1 VIVDGAERNT
11 AAGSPLGFPVTIQLM
26 SKRSSAVQLEAS
38 MGGLTSRVDTTLS
51 AVARV
56 STLDHM
62 RAWTNLANKASI
74 ILAKWTGF
82 ATVASVG
89 STATF
94 TIDSQLDPFSTWG
107 VVVGDRIAM
116 PRQYVQQ
123 GAYPPSNMQ
132 PLTDEGGLYQVTAV
146 EDYKLTATH
155 LSGPLVLSNSTRN
168 FDVGLPEAIASVE
181 QFDAVQVYTTP
192 NDGGYEVSNIDLYSP
207 FRVYTSTLLSQ
218 NQSSADPVPMELEV
232 TVGPASLSFA
242 SADLTVASSIAITGS
257 ARSLFFAAVPSAYGR
272 SIYVQLPDPSPKI
285 EKGDRLTF
293 QETTGAPYTLT
304 VKNVEAR
311 ILTLDGS
318 VPSNVVFE
326 AGAAV
331 PPKVTLISGK
341 KKDMDVVV
349 ANLEDWA
356 EQPPT
361 DPAVYASSVNA
372 ALNPLLANNVPALG
386 KVEEAKSLITTLRD
400 KLVALSE
407 RLTEFDMDPVP
418 AVDDLINTLKAKG
431 ADRGIDLLLQGRFS
445 EFFGLDMDD
454 MSYSGA
460 MMKAARDVARNDLAQ
475 SRFGPARIKRKV
487 LSTYEDSDPDYD
499 HTDSEDLSSPP
510 DASAGLDLP
519 SAPDPV

>member
-1 VIVDGAERNT
+1 
-11 AAGSPLGFPVTIQLM
+11 
-26 SKRSSAVQLEAS
+26 
-38 MGGLTSRVDTTLS
+38 
-51 AVARV
+51 
-56 STLDHM
+56 
-62 RAWTNLANKASI
+62 
-74 ILAKWTGF
+74 
-82 ATVASVG
+82 
-89 STATF
+89 
-94 TIDSQLDPFSTWG
+94 
-107 VVVGDRIAM
+107 
-116 PRQYVQQ
+116 
-123 GAYPPSNMQ
+123 
-132 PLTDEGGLYQVTAV
+132 
-146 EDYKLTATH
+146 
-155 LSGPLVLSNSTRN
+155 
-168 FDVGLPEAIASVE
+168 
-181 QFDAVQVYTTP
+181 
-192 NDGGYEVSNIDLYSP
+192 
-207 FRVYTSTLLSQ
+207 
-218 NQSSADPVPMELEV
+218 
-232 TVGPASLSFA
+232 VGPASLSFA

-349 ANLEDWA
+349 SNLEDWA